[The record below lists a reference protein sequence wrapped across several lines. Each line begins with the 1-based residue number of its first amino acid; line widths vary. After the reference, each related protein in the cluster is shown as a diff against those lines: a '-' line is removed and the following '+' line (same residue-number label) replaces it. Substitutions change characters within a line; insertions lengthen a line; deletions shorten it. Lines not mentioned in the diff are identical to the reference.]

1 MAVPFQ
7 RKLLIRAGGLK
18 TCWTKPQGA
27 AVPQLWALQQGGGLR
42 GIENI
47 AARDQD
53 GRIERMRRRVEG
65 ADDVQKGYKITLE
78 TRDDAGL
85 GRTIPFA

>member
-1 MAVPFQ
+1 
-7 RKLLIRAGGLK
+7 
-18 TCWTKPQGA
+18 
-27 AVPQLWALQQGGGLR
+27 VPQLWALQQGAGLR

-47 AARDQD
+47 AGRDQD
-53 GRIERMRRRVEG
+53 GKIERMRRRAEG

-78 TRDDAGL
+78 TRSEAGL